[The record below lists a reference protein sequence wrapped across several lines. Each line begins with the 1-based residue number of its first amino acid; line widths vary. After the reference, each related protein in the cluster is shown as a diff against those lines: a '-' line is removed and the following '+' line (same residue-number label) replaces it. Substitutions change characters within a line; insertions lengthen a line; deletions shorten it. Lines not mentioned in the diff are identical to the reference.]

1 MTPSSA
7 STIARLH
14 RALANISLTPA
25 RLIASPPVVQGGGP
39 ARRASVAIIIR
50 LRPQH
55 SPASTAASSPR
66 TSPFSPSSA
75 LPLDSPPAAG
85 PLPSPPVTS
94 VDDPS
99 ANQARSA
106 ARHSTAATAAA
117 AGGSGQA
124 ETVLDQLDE
133 FFARDWVNH
142 PGTTIEVLYIKR
154 ASRASDKWSG
164 HVAFPGG
171 RSEPDDES
179 AEFTAMRETWEE
191 VGLDLAERD
200 WISIGQLD
208 DREIT
213 SSLGKR
219 LLMILSPF
227 VFLHT
232 SPHAPVPELQETEV
246 ASAHWIPLELLH
258 APTAK
263 YGSVEIDIASRLAPK
278 NKVARA
284 ALKLLVGQMSFKCIL
299 LPNDPISL
307 RPGVPLGDKLPD
319 LRLWGLTL
327 GMTLDLLSHMTLS
340 RSASDLSTYPYAV
353 SALDKPLG
361 DDVTTSANRTEFPL
375 DNTSDSPFATSSEAS
390 IFPKFSYPDINLL
403 IWIFGWRYRRLLRRT
418 SHHPASAST
427 SARTTTTPSSSLSI
441 PTYRVNWAGM
451 SLNAYYAAVR
461 RALVV
466 AVFMRAVAAVGA
478 VAGVGWYVR
487 EWWSRRRR
495 GGGHLRRVVAN

>member
-1 MTPSSA
+1 MAPA
-7 STIARLH
+7 TIARLH
-14 RALANISLTPA
+14 RALAQVSLTPA
-25 RLIASPPVVQGGGP
+25 RLIASPPVTATGGP

-50 LRPQH
+50 LRPET
-55 SPASTAASSPR
+55 SPASTAPSSPH
-66 TSPFSPSSA
+66 TASPLSPSTS
-75 LPLDSPPAAG
+75 LPINPSNAFPSSGSPPFV
-85 PLPSPPVTS
+85 PSEVSQGAVEVGT
-94 VDDPS
+94 D
-99 ANQARSA
+99 R
-106 ARHSTAATAAA
+106 R
-117 AGGSGQA
+117 
-124 ETVLDQLDE
+124 ERTVLNQLDE
-133 FFARDWVNH
+133 FFAQPWVNH
-142 PGTTIEVLYIKR
+142 PATAIEVLYIKR

-191 VGLDLAERD
+191 VGLDLAERE
-200 WISIGQLD
+200 WISVGQLD

-232 SPHAPVPELQETEV
+232 SPHAPMPELQETEV

-258 APTAK
+258 APAAR
-263 YGSVEIDIASRLAPK
+263 YGTVDIDIATRLAPK

-284 ALKLLVGQMSFKCIL
+284 ALKMLVGQMSFKCIL
-299 LPNDPISL
+299 LPNDPITLERRLSL
-307 RPGVPLGDKLPD
+307 SDKQPD

-353 SALDKPLG
+353 SALDRPF
-361 DDVTTSANRTEFPL
+361 DEPSATDTSR
-375 DNTSDSPFATSSEAS
+375 SDLSSHFASSTEAS

-403 IWIFGWRYRRLLRRT
+403 IYLFGWRYRRLLR
-418 SHHPASAST
+418 SHPSS
-427 SARTTTTPSSSLSI
+427 RPPTTPRLSSSI

-466 AVFMRAVAAVGA
+466 AVLMRAIAAVGTL
-478 VAGVGWYVR
+478 AGLGWYIKKWI
-487 EWWSRRRR
+487 ESRHTS
-495 GGGHLRRVVAN
+495 GSKKALR

>member
-1 MTPSSA
+1 MTSSGPA
-7 STIARLH
+7 TIARLH

-25 RLIASPPVVQGGGP
+25 RLIASPPVAPGGGP

-50 LRPQH
+50 LRPEH
-55 SPASTAASSPR
+55 SPSSSAASSPR
-66 TSPFSPSSA
+66 TSSSSPLSPPPTSAPA
-75 LPLDSPPAAG
+75 LPLDPSSPSSSRSPASFSPPPPA
-85 PLPSPPVTS
+85 SPTQ
-94 VDDPS
+94 PS
-99 ANQARSA
+99 ASLPINQNEN
-106 ARHSTAATAAA
+106 
-117 AGGSGQA
+117 GGTGGGVQ
-124 ETVLDQLDE
+124 TVLNQLEE
-133 FFARDWVNH
+133 FFKLDWVNS

-232 SPHAPVPELQETEV
+232 SPHAPIPELQETEV

-258 APTAK
+258 APTAR
-263 YGSVEIDIASRLAPK
+263 YGAVDIDIASRLAPK

-284 ALKLLVGQMSFKCIL
+284 ALKMLVGQMSFKCIL

-307 RPGVPLGDKLPD
+307 LPGVPRGDKLPD

-340 RSASDLSTYPYAV
+340 RSASDLSTYPYAIA
-353 SALDKPLG
+353 ALDKPL
-361 DDVTTSANRTEFPL
+361 DNQSEFPL
-375 DNTSDSPFATSSEAS
+375 ESTKKTREGTLNPFASSSEAS
-390 IFPKFSYPDINLL
+390 IFPRFSYPDINLL
-403 IWIFGWRYRRLLRRT
+403 IWIFGWRYRRLLR
-418 SHHPASAST
+418 SHPSSGRAPLT
-427 SARTTTTPSSSLSI
+427 PRTPSTI

-466 AVFMRAVAAVGA
+466 AVLMRACLAVGT
-478 VAGVGWYVR
+478 VVGVGWWVGG
-487 EWWSRRRR
+487 WWR
-495 GGGHLRRVVAN
+495 GKKRLRVIGK

>member
-1 MTPSSA
+1 MNSSGA
-7 STIARLH
+7 TIARLH
-14 RALANISLTPA
+14 RALASISLSPA
-25 RLIASPPVVQGGGP
+25 RLIASPPVAQGGGP

-50 LRPQH
+50 LRPEH
-55 SPASTAASSPR
+55 SPTSSAPSSPH
-66 TSPFSPSSA
+66 TSPISPSSA
-75 LPLDSPPAAG
+75 SLPLHSHSPTSASTSSSPPN
-85 PLPSPPVTS
+85 PTLPTAQDSQTS
-94 VDDPS
+94 ES
-99 ANQARSA
+99 ER
-106 ARHSTAATAAA
+106 
-117 AGGSGQA
+117 GGVQ
-124 ETVLDQLDE
+124 TVLNQLDE
-133 FFARDWVNH
+133 FFAQPWVNN
-142 PGTTIEVLYIKR
+142 PATTIEILYIKR
-154 ASRASDKWSG
+154 ASRATDKWSG

-200 WISIGQLD
+200 WISVGQLD

-232 SPHAPVPELQETEV
+232 SPHAPIPELQETEV

-258 APTAK
+258 APTAR
-263 YGSVEIDIASRLAPK
+263 YGSVDIDIASRLAPK

-284 ALKLLVGQMSFKCIL
+284 ALKMLVGQMSFKCIL

-307 RPGVPLGDKLPD
+307 QPDVPLGDKLPD

-353 SALDKPLG
+353 SALDKPLDG
-361 DDVTTSANRTEFPL
+361 SEFPL
-375 DNTSDSPFATSSEAS
+375 EKKEKGVNPFASSSEAS
-390 IFPKFSYPDINLL
+390 IFPRFSYPDINLL
-403 IWIFGWRYRRLLRRT
+403 IYLFGWRYRRLLR
-418 SHHPASAST
+418 SH
-427 SARTTTTPSSSLSI
+427 PSSSGRPPTTPRTPSSI

-466 AVFMRAVAAVGA
+466 AVLMRGVAALGTL
-478 VAGVGWYVR
+478 AGIGWYVR
-487 EWWSRRRR
+487 EWWRSKQRSRRN
-495 GGGHLRRVVAN
+495 VAL